1 MSLNDK
7 YAYIVLPLIIFWILF
22 IFILPIIVDTDRIIY
37 LDGDTLTLKDLTK
50 MYNSDFDNNYVLGV
64 LGIASWG
71 LDYLGIKAKNWIK
84 PLFFEIYCKLLLV
97 CC

>member
-1 MSLNDK
+1 
-7 YAYIVLPLIIFWILF
+7 
-22 IFILPIIVDTDRIIY
+22 
-37 LDGDTLTLKDLTK
+37 

-71 LDYLGIKAKNWIK
+71 LDYLGIKAKNWIIFLIMK
-84 PLFFEIYCKLLLV
+84 YFSDYLMLV

>member
-1 MSLNDK
+1 
-7 YAYIVLPLIIFWILF
+7 
-22 IFILPIIVDTDRIIY
+22 
-37 LDGDTLTLKDLTK
+37 